1 MHLIDGEAYST
12 DNTISSGMKLLV
24 KMSVFSKIIYKEVTC
39 WSKWHLTSQNA
50 QKRDSTI
57 ILRSRNKHIRL
68 EKYEP
73 SNSLN
78 EFPMVTLYITIYVY
92 NINVYLYSFQFLI
105 DRIEFL
111 HQVTIIIDIIWT

>member
-111 HQVTIIIDIIWT
+111 HQVTIITDIIWT